1 MPQVTIDQ
9 WVQHLR
15 QGAIGSFPTDTV
27 PALSAY
33 PDFADQIY
41 TIKSRSAEKP
51 LILMA
56 GDSQDLWPYLNS
68 DRHDSINCQAHWQT
82 MMDTYFP
89 GALTLVLPKRDRTL
103 LKLNPSQTGTIGVR
117 VPNYDPARTILR
129 QTGPLA
135 TTSVNRSGEP
145 ALLNMTDIRSH
156 FPEIYTLSDLA
167 LNELGIVESAISTIT
182 PPLPSTVIEWIG
194 NGWMILRQ
202 GAIVFSDAEKDIY
215 RILN

>member
-27 PALSAY
+27 PALATY

-56 GDSQDLWPYLNS
+56 GDSQDLWPYLAPDRNNS
-68 DRHDSINCQAHWQT
+68 IHWQT
-82 MMDTYFP
+82 MMNTYFP

-103 LKLNPSQTGTIGVR
+103 VKLNPAQTGTIGVR
-117 VPNYDPARTILR
+117 VPNHNPARAILR

-145 ALLNMTDIRSH
+145 ALLNMTDIRSQ
-156 FPEIYTLSDLA
+156 FPNIYTLSDLA
-167 LNELGIVESAISTIT
+167 LKELGIIESAISTTT

-194 NGWMILRQ
+194 NGWTILRQ
-202 GAIVFSDAEKDIY
+202 GAIVFSDAEKQTY
-215 RILN
+215 RIKN

>member
-9 WVQHLR
+9 WVQHLH

-27 PALSAY
+27 PALAAH

-41 TIKSRSAEKP
+41 TVKSRSAEKP

-56 GDSQDLWPYLNS
+56 GDSENLWPYLAS
-68 DRHDSINCQAHWQT
+68 DRNSAIHWQT
-82 MMDTYFP
+82 MMESYFP

-103 LKLNPSQTGTIGVR
+103 FKLNPSQTGTIGVR
-117 VPNYDPARTILR
+117 IPKYDPARTILR

-145 ALLNMTDIRSH
+145 ALLTLADIRSQ
-156 FPEIYTLSDLA
+156 FPKIYTLSDLA
-167 LNELGIVESAISTIT
+167 LKELGSLEPDTPPTT

-194 NGWMILRQ
+194 HGWMILRQ
-202 GAIVFSDAEKDIY
+202 GAIVFSDAEKDMH

>member
-27 PALSAY
+27 PALSAH

-56 GDSQDLWPYLNS
+56 GDSQDLWPYLAS
-68 DRHDSINCQAHWQT
+68 DRHDSTNCQAHWQT

-145 ALLNMTDIRSH
+145 ALLNMTDIRSQ
-156 FPEIYTLSDLA
+156 FPKIYTLSDLA
-167 LNELGIVESAISTIT
+167 LKELGSVEPDISPIT

-202 GAIVFSDAEKDIY
+202 GAIVFSDTEKDIH

>member
-1 MPQVTIDQ
+1 MPQATIDQ

-27 PALSAY
+27 PALAAH

-56 GDSQDLWPYLNS
+56 GESQDLWPYLAPDRNNS
-68 DRHDSINCQAHWQT
+68 IHWQT

-103 LKLNPSQTGTIGVR
+103 VKLNPSQTGTIGVR
-117 VPNYDPARTILR
+117 VPNHNPARALLR
-129 QTGPLA
+129 ETGPLA

-145 ALLNMTDIRSH
+145 ALLNMTDIRSQ
-156 FPEIYTLSDLA
+156 FSNIYTLSDLA
-167 LNELGIVESAISTIT
+167 LKELGIIESAISTIT
-182 PPLPSTVIEWIG
+182 TPLPSTVIEWIG
-194 NGWMILRQ
+194 NGWTILRQ
-202 GAIVFSDAEKDIY
+202 GAIVFSDAEKHTY
-215 RILN
+215 RIKN

>member
-9 WVQHLR
+9 WVQHIR

-27 PALSAY
+27 PALSSH

-41 TIKSRSAEKP
+41 TIKCRSAEKP

-56 GDSQDLWPYLNS
+56 GDSQDLWPYLDS
-68 DRHDSINCQAHWQT
+68 DRHDSINCQAHWQI
-82 MMDTYFP
+82 MMETYFP

-117 VPNYDPARTILR
+117 VPNHDPARTILR

-145 ALLNMTDIRSH
+145 ALLNMTDIRSQ
-156 FPEIYTLSDLA
+156 FPKIYTLSDLA
-167 LNELGIVESAISTIT
+167 LNELGIIESAISTIT

-202 GAIVFSDAEKDIY
+202 GAIVFSDAEKQTY
-215 RILN
+215 RIKN

>member
-9 WVQHLR
+9 WVQHLN

-27 PALSAY
+27 PALAAY

-41 TIKSRSAEKP
+41 TIKARSAEKP

-56 GDSQDLWPYLNS
+56 GDCADLWPYLAPDQTS
-68 DRHDSINCQAHWQT
+68 AIHWQT
-82 MMDTYFP
+82 MMDAYFP

-103 LKLNPSQTGTIGVR
+103 LKLNPSQTRTIGIR
-117 VPNYDPARTILR
+117 VPNHNPARELLR

-145 ALLNMTDIRSH
+145 ALLNMADIRSS

-167 LNELGIVESAISTIT
+167 LKELGVIESVLSIT
-182 PPLPSTVIEWIG
+182 PPLPSTVIKWTG
-194 NGWMILRQ
+194 SGWMILRQ
-202 GAIVFSDAEKDIY
+202 GAIVFSDLEKHTY
-215 RILN
+215 RIQN

>member
-27 PALSAY
+27 PALSAH

-56 GDSQDLWPYLNS
+56 GDSQDLWPYLDS

-89 GALTLVLPKRDRTL
+89 GALTLVLPKRHRTL

-117 VPNYDPARTILR
+117 VPNHNLARTILR

-145 ALLNMTDIRSH
+145 ALLNMADIRSQ
-156 FPEIYTLSDLA
+156 FPKIYTLSDLA
-167 LNELGIVESAISTIT
+167 LNQSGIVESAISTVT

>member
-27 PALSAY
+27 PALSAH

-41 TIKSRSAEKP
+41 TIKCRSAEKP

-56 GDSQDLWPYLNS
+56 GDSQDLWPYLDS

-103 LKLNPSQTGTIGVR
+103 LKLNPTQTGTIGVR
-117 VPNYDPARTILR
+117 VPNLNLARTILR

-145 ALLNMTDIRSH
+145 ALLNMTDIRSQ

-167 LNELGIVESAISTIT
+167 LNELGIVKSAISTVT

>member
-9 WVQHLR
+9 WVQHVHR
-15 QGAIGSFPTDTV
+15 GAIGSFPTDTV
-27 PALSAY
+27 PALSAH

-56 GDSQDLWPYLNS
+56 GDSQDLWPYLDS

-89 GALTLVLPKRDRTL
+89 GALTLVLPKRHQTL
-103 LKLNPSQTGTIGVR
+103 LRLNPSQTGTIGVR
-117 VPNYDPARTILR
+117 VPNHNLARTILR

-145 ALLNMTDIRSH
+145 ALLNMADIRSQ
-156 FPEIYTLSDLA
+156 FPKIYTLSDLA
-167 LNELGIVESAISTIT
+167 LNQLGIVESAISAVT

>member
-15 QGAIGSFPTDTV
+15 QGSIGSFPTDTV
-27 PALSAY
+27 PALAAY

-56 GDSQDLWPYLNS
+56 GDSQDLWPYLAPDPNNS
-68 DRHDSINCQAHWQT
+68 SHWQT
-82 MMDTYFP
+82 MMDAFFP

-103 LKLNPSQTGTIGVR
+103 VKLNPAQTGTIGVR
-117 VPNYDPARTILR
+117 VPNHNPARSLLR

-145 ALLNMTDIRSH
+145 ALLNMTDIRSK
-156 FPEIYTLSDLA
+156 FPNIYTLSDLA
-167 LNELGIVESAISTIT
+167 LKELGIMESDVSPIT
-182 PPLPSTVIEWIG
+182 LSLPSTVIEWMG
-194 NGWMILRQ
+194 NGWTILRQ
-202 GAIVFSDAEKDIY
+202 GVIVFSDAEKQTY
-215 RILN
+215 RIKN